1 MMKSKEFIITRV
13 WSLLKPDK
21 IDIRNIY
28 IFAIF
33 SGLLSLGLPL
43 GIQMIINFIQL
54 GQLSASWFL
63 LVGLVVSAIGFSGLM
78 NILQLKITE
87 NLQQRIFTRSAIEF
101 AFRLPKIKVEALR
114 NFYNPELSSR
124 FFDTL
129 TIQKAISKLLID
141 FMAASLQIVFGL
153 GLLAFYHSFF
163 IFFGFILLFILFILI
178 RFTSKA
184 GYSTSLKE
192 SSVKYKIASWLNV
205 INDAHTSF
213 RTANTDF
220 QLNKTDGLLN
230 EYLDERKKHFKI
242 LLKQYQFLIL
252 FKVLITLCLLIVGGF
267 LVLNQQMNIGQFVA
281 AEIIIVL
288 VLSSVEKIILN
299 LDLVYDVLTAVEK
312 IGQVTD
318 IPLEQDIS
326 TNELPQKSSGLE
338 ITIKDLNYTITE
350 FNQPVLKNVSF
361 TVVPNEKVSLIVDSS
376 ISSNALFMII
386 LGIYKE
392 YEGAILIDHIPVE
405 NLGLDTVR
413 NSIGTLL
420 IQDKIIYGTFKDNL
434 LFGNKDIP
442 LSKVIEVTEQLG
454 MTDFVESIVNKY
466 EGKLNPEA
474 YMVPTEIQKKMVIAR
489 SLIKNPRILLLEEPT
504 SELSALEQKRVT
516 DSIFASKNC
525 SFIIATKDEKIHALS
540 DKIIEIRN
548 GEVIFIGNFDTYSKL
563 S

>member
-1 MMKSKEFIITRV
+1 MKSKEFIITRV

-21 IDIRNIY
+21 IDIRNSY

-63 LVGLVVSAIGFSGLM
+63 LVGLVVSAIGLSGLM
-78 NILQLKITE
+78 NILQLKIAE
-87 NLQQRIFTRSAIEF
+87 NLQQRIFTRSAFEF
-101 AFRLPKIKVEALR
+101 AFRLPKMKVEALR

-141 FMAASLQIVFGL
+141 FMAASLQILFGL

-163 IFFGFILLFILFILI
+163 IFFGFTLLLILFILI
-178 RFTSKA
+178 RFTSKD

-205 INDAHTSF
+205 INVAHTSF

-220 QLNKTDGLLN
+220 QLNRTDTLLN

-242 LLKQYQFLIL
+242 LMKQYQFLIL
-252 FKVLITLCLLIVGGF
+252 FKVLITLCLLIVGGI

-299 LDLVYDVLTAVEK
+299 LDLVYDVLTAIEK

-318 IPLEQDIS
+318 LPLEEDTS

-338 ITIKDLNYTITE
+338 ITVKDLDYTTNQ
-350 FNQPVLKNVSF
+350 FNQPILKNVSF
-361 TVVPNEKVSLIVDSS
+361 TVLPNEKVSLIVDSS

-386 LGIYKE
+386 LGMYKE
-392 YEGAILIDHIPVE
+392 YEGAILIDRIPVE
-405 NLGLDTVR
+405 NLNANSVR

-420 IQDKIIYGTFKDNL
+420 MQDKIIYGTFKENL

-442 LSKVIEVTEQLG
+442 FSKVIEVSEQLG
-454 MTDFVESIVNKY
+454 MTDYVETIVNKY
-466 EGKLNPEA
+466 EGKLNPES
-474 YMVPTEIQKKMVIAR
+474 YLVPTEIKKKMIMAR
-489 SLIKNPRILLLEEPT
+489 SLIRNPRILLLEEPT
-504 SELSALEQKRVT
+504 SEMSALEQKRVT
-516 DSIFASKNC
+516 DYIFATENC
-525 SFIIATKDEKIHALS
+525 SFIIATKDEKIHAIS
-540 DKIIEIRN
+540 DKIVKIRN
-548 GEVIFIGNFDTYSKL
+548 GEVIFMGDFDTYSKL

>member
-1 MMKSKEFIITRV
+1 MKSKEFIITRV

-21 IDIRNIY
+21 IDIRNSY

-63 LVGLVVSAIGFSGLM
+63 LVGLVVSAIGLSGLM
-78 NILQLKITE
+78 NILQLKIAE
-87 NLQQRIFTRSAIEF
+87 NLQQRIFTRSAFEF
-101 AFRLPKIKVEALR
+101 AFRLPKMKVEALR

-163 IFFGFILLFILFILI
+163 IFFGFILLLILFILI

-205 INDAHTSF
+205 INGAHTSF

-242 LLKQYQFLIL
+242 LMKQYQFLIL

-299 LDLVYDVLTAVEK
+299 LDLVYDVLTAIEK

-318 IPLEQDIS
+318 LPLEEDTS
-326 TNELPQKSSGLE
+326 TNELPQKSDGLE
-338 ITIKDLNYTITE
+338 ITIKDLNYTINQ
-350 FNQPVLKNVSF
+350 FNQPILKNVSF
-361 TVVPNEKVSLIVDSS
+361 SVLPNEKVSLIVDSS
-376 ISSNALFMII
+376 ISSNALFMIV
-386 LGIYKE
+386 LGMYKE

-405 NLGLDTVR
+405 NLNLNSVID
-413 NSIGTLL
+413 SIGTLL
-420 IQDKIIYGTFKDNL
+420 EQDKIIYGTFKDNL

-466 EGKLNPEA
+466 EGKLNPES
-474 YMVPTEIQKKMVIAR
+474 YLVPTEIQKKMIIAR
-489 SLIKNPRILLLEEPT
+489 SLIRNPRILLLEEPT

-516 DSIFASKNC
+516 DSIFSSENC
-525 SFIIATKDEKIHALS
+525 SFIIATKDEKIHAIS

-548 GEVIFIGNFDTYSKL
+548 GEVVFIGNFDTYSKL

>member
-1 MMKSKEFIITRV
+1 MKSKEFIITRV

-21 IDIRNIY
+21 IDIRNSY

-87 NLQQRIFTRSAIEF
+87 NLQQRIFTRSAFEF
-101 AFRLPKIKVEALR
+101 AFRLPKMKVEALR

-163 IFFGFILLFILFILI
+163 IFFGFTLLLILFILI

-205 INDAHTSF
+205 INGAHTSF

-242 LLKQYQFLIL
+242 LMKQYQFLIL

-281 AEIIIVL
+281 VEIIIVL

-299 LDLVYDVLTAVEK
+299 LDLVYDVLTAIEK

-318 IPLEQDIS
+318 LPLEEDTS
-326 TNELPQKSSGLE
+326 TNELPQKSGGLE
-338 ITIKDLNYTITE
+338 ITIKDLNYTINQ
-350 FNQPVLKNVSF
+350 FNQPILKNVSF
-361 TVVPNEKVSLIVDSS
+361 SVLQNEKVSLIVDSS
-376 ISSNALFMII
+376 ISSNALFMIV
-386 LGIYKE
+386 LGMYKE

-405 NLGLDTVR
+405 NLNLNSVID
-413 NSIGTLL
+413 SIGTLL
-420 IQDKIIYGTFKDNL
+420 EQDKIIYGTFKDNL

-466 EGKLNPEA
+466 EGKLNPES
-474 YMVPTEIQKKMVIAR
+474 YLVPTEIQKKMIIAR
-489 SLIKNPRILLLEEPT
+489 SLIRNPRILLLEEPT

-516 DSIFASKNC
+516 DSIFASENC
-525 SFIIATKDEKIHALS
+525 SFIIATKDEKIHAIS

-548 GEVIFIGNFDTYSKL
+548 GEVVFIGNFDTYSKL

>member
-1 MMKSKEFIITRV
+1 MKSKEFIITRV

-21 IDIRNIY
+21 IDIRNSY

-63 LVGLVVSAIGFSGLM
+63 LVGLVVSAIGLSGLM
-78 NILQLKITE
+78 NILQLKIAE
-87 NLQQRIFTRSAIEF
+87 NLQQRIFTRSAFEF
-101 AFRLPKIKVEALR
+101 AFRLPKMKVEALR

-163 IFFGFILLFILFILI
+163 IFFGFILLLILFILI

-205 INDAHTSF
+205 INGAHTSF

-242 LLKQYQFLIL
+242 LMKQYQFLIL

-299 LDLVYDVLTAVEK
+299 LDLVYDVLTAIEK

-318 IPLEQDIS
+318 LPLEEDTS
-326 TNELPQKSSGLE
+326 TNELPQKSVGLE
-338 ITIKDLNYTITE
+338 ITIKDLNYTINQ
-350 FNQPVLKNVSF
+350 FNQPILKNVSF
-361 TVVPNEKVSLIVDSS
+361 SVLPNEKVSLIVDSS
-376 ISSNALFMII
+376 ISSNALFMIV
-386 LGIYKE
+386 LGMYKE

-405 NLGLDTVR
+405 NLNLNSVID
-413 NSIGTLL
+413 SIGTLL
-420 IQDKIIYGTFKDNL
+420 EQDKIIYGTFKDNL

-466 EGKLNPEA
+466 EGKLNPES
-474 YMVPTEIQKKMVIAR
+474 YLVPTEIQKKMIIAR
-489 SLIKNPRILLLEEPT
+489 SLIRNPRILLLEEPT

-516 DSIFASKNC
+516 DSIFSSENC
-525 SFIIATKDEKIHALS
+525 SFIIATKDEKIHAIS

-548 GEVIFIGNFDTYSKL
+548 GEVVFIGNFDTYSKL

>member
-1 MMKSKEFIITRV
+1 MIKSKEFIITRV

-21 IDIRNIY
+21 IDIRNSY

-87 NLQQRIFTRSAIEF
+87 NLQQRIFTRSAFEF
-101 AFRLPKIKVEALR
+101 AFRLPKMKVEALR

-163 IFFGFILLFILFILI
+163 IFFGFILLLILFMLI

-205 INDAHTSF
+205 INGAHTSF

-242 LLKQYQFLIL
+242 LMKQYQFLIL

-299 LDLVYDVLTAVEK
+299 LDLVYDVLTAIEK

-318 IPLEQDIS
+318 LPLEEDTS
-326 TNELPQKSSGLE
+326 TNELPQKSVGLE
-338 ITIKDLNYTITE
+338 ITIKDLNYTINQ
-350 FNQPVLKNVSF
+350 FNQPILKNVSF
-361 TVVPNEKVSLIVDSS
+361 SVLPNEKVSLIVDSS
-376 ISSNALFMII
+376 ISSNALFMIV
-386 LGIYKE
+386 LGMYKE

-405 NLGLDTVR
+405 NLNLNSVID
-413 NSIGTLL
+413 SIGTLL
-420 IQDKIIYGTFKDNL
+420 EQDKIIYGTFKDNL

-466 EGKLNPEA
+466 EGKLNPES
-474 YMVPTEIQKKMVIAR
+474 YLVPTEIQKKMIIAR
-489 SLIKNPRILLLEEPT
+489 SLIRNPRILLLEEPT

-516 DSIFASKNC
+516 DSIFSSENC
-525 SFIIATKDEKIHALS
+525 SFIIATKDEKIHAIS

-548 GEVIFIGNFDTYSKL
+548 GEVVFIGNFDTYSKL

>member
-1 MMKSKEFIITRV
+1 MKSKEFIITRV

-21 IDIRNIY
+21 IDIRNSY

-87 NLQQRIFTRSAIEF
+87 NLQQRIFTRSAFEF
-101 AFRLPKIKVEALR
+101 AFRLPKMKVEALR

-163 IFFGFILLFILFILI
+163 IFFGFTLLLILFILI

-205 INDAHTSF
+205 INGAHTSF

-242 LLKQYQFLIL
+242 LMKQYQFLIL

-299 LDLVYDVLTAVEK
+299 LDLVYDVLTAIEK

-318 IPLEQDIS
+318 LPLEEDTS
-326 TNELPQKSSGLE
+326 TNELPQKSVGLE
-338 ITIKDLNYTITE
+338 ITIKDLNYTINQ
-350 FNQPVLKNVSF
+350 FNQPILKNVSF
-361 TVVPNEKVSLIVDSS
+361 SVLPNEKVSLIVDSS
-376 ISSNALFMII
+376 ISSNALFMIV
-386 LGIYKE
+386 LGMYKE

-405 NLGLDTVR
+405 NLNLNSVID
-413 NSIGTLL
+413 SIGTLL
-420 IQDKIIYGTFKDNL
+420 EQDKIIYGTFKDNL

-466 EGKLNPEA
+466 EGKLNPES
-474 YMVPTEIQKKMVIAR
+474 YLVPTEIQKKMIIAR
-489 SLIKNPRILLLEEPT
+489 SLIRNPRILLLEEPT

-516 DSIFASKNC
+516 DSIFSSENC
-525 SFIIATKDEKIHALS
+525 SFIIATKDEKIHAIS

-548 GEVIFIGNFDTYSKL
+548 GEVVFIGNFDTYSKL